1 MCDAR
6 IIPDS
11 LQPFIFPSMADTLY
25 IDQPQTLTEL
35 CTRLRDAAWLA
46 LDTEFMREKTY
57 YPKLCLIQVA
67 SADEVAVI
75 DPLALPDLKALFEL
89 LRNPACMKVLHA
101 AGQDLEVLYQA
112 GAPPLTPLFDTQLA
126 AALLGHGEQIGYAAL
141 VKALAAKELHKA
153 HTRADW
159 SRRPLAA
166 DEVAY
171 AADDVRYL
179 GPVYVELDA
188 HLRSTGRS
196 DWLTQEMTALA
207 DPAAYQADPQEQWR
221 RLRGLHRLAAGAQ
234 HIAAHLTAWRETAA
248 MRANRPRKWILADEV
263 LLDIAQRAPRSL
275 EELQRLREMPERT
288 LAQHADAWLECVRQ
302 GLAEAATPLVTP
314 PLRLSP
320 EQAPLA
326 DLLMSA
332 LRQLAAAQRISPAL
346 LTTRDEI
353 DRLVLGQ
360 RHLPLLQGWRG
371 ELAGRT
377 LLAALEG
384 KIGFRIAGAEL
395 RLENL
400 VKP

>member
-1 MCDAR
+1 M
-6 IIPDS
+6 PES
-11 LQPFIFPSMADTLY
+11 PY
-25 IDQPQTLTEL
+25 IDQPLALTEL
-35 CTRLRDAAWLA
+35 CARLRGAAWLA

-57 YPKLCLIQVA
+57 YPKLCLIQIA

-75 DPLALPDLKALFEL
+75 DPLALPDLKPLFEL
-89 LRNPACMKVLHA
+89 LDNPACVKVLHA

-112 GAPPLTPLFDTQLA
+112 GAPALTPLFDTQLA

-141 VKALAAKELHKA
+141 VKTLLGQELHKA

-166 DEVAY
+166 DELAY

-179 GPVYVELDA
+179 GAAFTQLNAELT
-188 HLRSTGRS
+188 RTGRS
-196 DWLTQEMTALA
+196 DWLMQEAATLA
-207 DPAAYQADPQEQWR
+207 NPANYQPVPEQQWR

-234 HIAAHLTAWRETAA
+234 HIAARLGAWREETA
-248 MRANRPRKWILADEV
+248 MRVNRPRKWILADEV
-263 LLDIAQRAPRSL
+263 LLDIAQRAPRTM
-275 EELQRLREMPERT
+275 EELQRLREMPERSV
-288 LAQHADAWLECVRQ
+288 QQYGEVWLECVRQ
-302 GLAEAATPLVTP
+302 GLREGATPLAAAQT
-314 PLRLSP
+314 RLSP

-332 LRQLAAAQRISPAL
+332 LRQLAAAHRISPTL

-353 DRLVLGQ
+353 DRLVMGQ
-360 RHLPLLQGWRG
+360 RDLPLLQGWRG

-400 VKP
+400 P